1 MQMLLTDVD
10 GLHWFDLFHIHP
22 CYVGRLGTARET
34 ASCSLKLKSGFSLCV
49 ATGTDRNN
57 HFHLSP
63 QMPPYTYAK
72 NIQKLSW
79 NIQKGFKR
87 PRTALQPEQHD
98 PFALTGLQP
107 YTQLFWLALAGETSL
122 WFEWAEE
129 VNQIHNG
136 KNPEPPNQNTGI
148 YNVYVKLTLTINFNW
163 QNPWLVLFLVLVLI
177 PVHLQRQRVAS
188 ELDWVMPC
196 AKYPLQ
202 WEWL

>member
-98 PFALTGLQP
+98 AFALTGLQHTP
-107 YTQLFWLALAGETSL
+107 NSSGLRLPVKHLCDLSGQKKSIKSIMARTLSHQIKTLASTMSTWNWL
-122 WFEWAEE
+122 
-129 VNQIHNG
+129 
-136 KNPEPPNQNTGI
+136 
-148 YNVYVKLTLTINFNW
+148 
-163 QNPWLVLFLVLVLI
+163 
-177 PVHLQRQRVAS
+177 
-188 ELDWVMPC
+188 
-196 AKYPLQ
+196 
-202 WEWL
+202 